1 MDRSYR
7 ILPTYTGDVSG
18 AASALYELGGMV
30 VIHDPSGCNST
41 YNTHDEIRWYDQ
53 ESLIFITGLAARD
66 AVLGNDNKLVKDVC
80 DAAEYYR
87 PAFIALLSSP
97 IPYLNGTD
105 FPALAR
111 IIEKK
116 TGIRTFFVMTNGMH
130 DYVRGAG
137 NALLKIAENFV
148 ERPAGRSGKEM
159 SDAAVSVETQIA
171 PEGMPSQKE
180 AGCEGIELFPDASR
194 KPKVNIL
201 GFTPLDFAAEGA
213 ADRLRGVISRNGFDV
228 LSCWAMGSTL
238 DELRRSAE
246 ADVNLVVSAAGLQ
259 TAHFLEKEFGIPFV
273 AGIPVGK
280 FEEPLMAALS
290 EAVRT
295 GKSALPCRDFREGAA
310 FASGIS
316 NQGRSFSSIISNQ
329 EPSLSSV
336 ISNREPSLSS
346 IISNRGPSPVRK
358 SVVIGEVVAAGS
370 YAAAMELE
378 TGDGFQV
385 VTSLEDSAELL
396 RETDRFVT
404 GEDEVREALAGAEL
418 VIGDAFYKEVCPE
431 GCEFISVP
439 HLAFSGR
446 NAVREL
452 RETQGTVL
460 FRFT

>member
-41 YNTHDEIRWYDQ
+41 YNTHDETRWYDR

-80 DAAEYYR
+80 DAADYYK

-105 FPALAR
+105 FKALSR
-111 IIEKK
+111 IIEGK

-148 ERPAGRSGKEM
+148 ERPAGRDI
-159 SDAAVSVETQIA
+159 SDL
-171 PEGMPSQKE
+171 P
-180 AGCEGIELFPDASR
+180 R
-194 KPKVNIL
+194 RPKVNIL
-201 GFTPLDFAAEGA
+201 GFTPLDFASEGA
-213 ADRLRGVISRNGFDV
+213 AERLRGFISQSGFDV
-228 LSCWAMGSTL
+228 LTCWAMGSTL
-238 DELRRSAE
+238 EELKRSAE

-273 AGIPVGK
+273 AGVPVGR
-280 FEEPLMAALS
+280 FAEHLMEALAEAA
-290 EAVRT
+290 RT
-295 GKSALPCRDFREGAA
+295 GKSTLPCRDFRKGTAFGPVESKEG
-310 FASGIS
+310 
-316 NQGRSFSSIISNQ
+316 
-329 EPSLSSV
+329 PSLSSV
-336 ISNREPSLSS
+336 ISNREPSL
-346 IISNRGPSPVRK
+346 VRK
-358 SVVIGEVVAAGS
+358 RVVIGEAVAAGS
-370 YAAAMELE
+370 YAAAMELA
-378 TGDGFQV
+378 TGNAFQV

-404 GEDEVREALAGAEL
+404 GEEEVREALAGAEL

-452 RETQGTVL
+452 RKKWESGTVP
-460 FRFT
+460 FPTFQ